1 MVTRVVL
8 SDTDWLDCEP
18 ALKGVSIDMEYL
30 LEDWLRATWAA
41 KKASS
46 P

>member
-18 ALKGVSIDMEYL
+18 ALKGASIDTEHL
-30 LEDWLRATWAA
+30 LEDWLRAKWAA